1 MTLINDCAETQ
12 NERNASKSYL
22 TTQNRSKS
30 ASKIDSKKKIRAQ
43 FNVKYSHS
51 KWRIDA

>member
-12 NERNASKSYL
+12 NECNVSKTYL

-30 ASKIDSKKKIRAQ
+30 ASKIDLKKK
-43 FNVKYSHS
+43 
-51 KWRIDA
+51 